1 MGKSVTLSDAIRAKV
16 PASPVRST
24 TWFSR
29 LDPEAAAEIA
39 AVKADWR
46 AGRLPGSKRALA
58 QAIVE
63 EMHARG
69 LSDIGLSG
77 VTAWLGRD

>member
-1 MGKSVTLSDAIRAKV
+1 V

-29 LDPEAAAEIA
+29 LDPSAAAELA
-39 AVKADWR
+39 SVKADWR
-46 AGRLPGSKRALA
+46 AGRQPGSKRALA

-69 LSDIGLSG
+69 LSDIGIQG
-77 VTAWLGRD
+77 VTAWLARD